1 VEQAMRLDA
10 EFLKALNDLKDSID
24 RQYQAYVEVGDQEG
38 IDFIEQEVAPLVADV
53 EAAISTYH
61 ELVMRWAETGVPSS
75 DIEMAA
81 QAVVKALDFIEI
93 RLMERA
99 LGR

>member
-1 VEQAMRLDA
+1 MRLDA

-38 IDFIEQEVAPLVADV
+38 IDFIEQDIAPLVADV
-53 EAAISTYH
+53 EAAISVYH
-61 ELVMRWAETGVPSS
+61 KLVLQWAETGVPPS
-75 DIEMAA
+75 DVEMAA
-81 QAVVKALDFIEI
+81 QAVIRTLDFIEM